1 MDFKV
6 CSQCGKEIEG
16 AGVLFRENV
25 FCGDECCDE
34 FEEELSAK
42 DVPSLNDLNK
52 DGEDLLTGTDDD
64 LGYRDDNDLDDDVDD
79 DGFNIDEDDF

>member
-1 MDFKV
+1 MDFKS

-16 AGVLFRENV
+16 TGILFRDRT

-42 DVPSLNDLNK
+42 DAPSL
-52 DGEDLLTGTDDD
+52 EDLEGEAGDQPAGGKDD
-64 LGYRDDNDLDDDVDD
+64 LGYRDDKDQEDNFDDDDYSVNE
-79 DGFNIDEDDF
+79 GDF